1 MKDLLEQLKEVFR
14 AIYNIIMAMI
24 DDIAGVEA

>member
-1 MKDLLEQLKEVFR
+1 MDALLLKLKEVFR
-14 AIYNIIMAMI
+14 AIYDIIMAMI